1 MSLGAGHRLGP
12 YEILALIGAGG
23 MGEVY
28 KARDT
33 RLDRTVAIKIL
44 REHLAGSAERRER
57 FEREAKALS
66 QLNHAHICTLHDVG
80 NQDGIDFLV
89 MEHVSGENLADRLM
103 KGSLSAP
110 QALAFGIQIADALD
124 AAHRLGIV
132 HRDLKPGN
140 IVVTEAGI
148 KLLDF
153 GLARLVAP
161 ASGRTDSLLD
171 TEHKPLTSEGAI
183 LGTFQ
188 YMAPEQLEGKAADAR
203 TDIFALGVVLHEM
216 LTGQK
221 AFSGKTQASLIAAI
235 LAREPE
241 PISKLEPLTPRLLD
255 RVVAR
260 CLAKDPSGRWD
271 SAGEVRELLRFVSED
286 GGPIS
291 TGEPRAAW
299 TRWLPWA
306 VAASLA
312 IALGVLAF
320 FRAEPPPEQPPA
332 HFVIVPPDD
341 VSFRP
346 TLRYRD
352 LSLSPN
358 GERLVYSG
366 GGGGPARQLYL
377 RHLGQTEIA
386 SLVGPGGAPVDP
398 FFSPD
403 GEWVGFYV
411 NGGWKKVSASGG
423 PTITL
428 WSTTAVTSG
437 ASWGPNGEIVLA
449 SDDPT
454 TGLLRLSA
462 AGGEPEV
469 LTRPDAS
476 AGELDHQWPEFL
488 PDGKAV
494 LFDIVSAQME
504 SQVAVLSLET
514 GDRKVLIPSGANAR
528 YVDTSQTGQTGHILY
543 VAEGALRAVGFD
555 PDRLEVE
562 GNPFPVVER
571 VNQKTSLAANY
582 AVSRNGTL
590 AYNPNFGGRGLRVL
604 VWIDREGRTTPLPLP
619 VAAYDAP
626 SLSPDG
632 KRIALVMTDESGTNI
647 WVYDIRRGTLGKRTF
662 AGQNSFPIWTPD
674 GEEILYTAGGGNRRL
689 MRLRADGASGGE
701 ELGIEQ
707 KNYQIP
713 TSWSDR
719 HRTLLYQY
727 GSETWRLS
735 LEQEKAEPFLKL
747 EGATLREARFSP
759 DETHVAYRSDESGR
773 DEVYVVPYP
782 GPGGKWQISTDGG
795 AQLMWSPR
803 GGELFYKNGNRMMAV
818 EVRTSPTFEASTPR
832 VLFETDFHEL
842 NPIDPSRY
850 GVTVEGRFLV
860 IAPAPNA
867 ENEEKPEI
875 HVIVNWLE
883 TLRDRPPKP

>member
-1 MSLGAGHRLGP
+1 
-12 YEILALIGAGG
+12 

-33 RLDRTVAIKIL
+33 RLERTVAIKIL
-44 REHLAGSAERRER
+44 REHLAESAERRER
-57 FEREAKALS
+57 FEREATALS

-80 NQDGIDFLV
+80 NQDGIGFLV
-89 MEHVSGENLADRLM
+89 MEHVSGENLADRL
-103 KGSLSAP
+103 KRGALSAP
-110 QALAFGIQIADALD
+110 QALAFGVQIADALD

-140 IVVTEAGI
+140 IVVTEAGV

-161 ASGRTDSLLD
+161 GSGRTDSFLD

-188 YMAPEQLEGKAADAR
+188 YMAPEQLEGKVADAK
-203 TDIFALGVVLHEM
+203 TDLFALGVVLHEM
-216 LTGQK
+216 LTGQR

-241 PISKLEPLTPRLLD
+241 PISKLEPLSPRSLD

-260 CLAKDPSGRWD
+260 CLAKDPRARWN

-291 TGEPRAAW
+291 TSEPRAAW

-306 VAASLA
+306 VAGSTVA

-341 VSFRP
+341 APLRP
-346 TLRYRD
+346 TEFTRD
-352 LSLSPN
+352 LALSPN
-358 GERLVYSG
+358 GEHLVYSG
-366 GGGGPARQLYL
+366 GSTRQLYV

-386 SLVGPGGAPVDP
+386 TLVGPGGGPIDP

-403 GEWVGFYV
+403 SEWVGFYV

-423 PTITL
+423 PTMTL
-428 WSTTAVTSG
+428 WSTTAFTSG

-449 SDDPT
+449 SDDLT

-488 PDGKAV
+488 PNVNAV
-494 LFDIVSAQME
+494 LFDIVSTQWE

-528 YVDTSQTGQTGHILY
+528 YVETGETGHILY
-543 VAEGALRAVGFD
+543 VSEGALRAVRFD

-562 GNPFPVVER
+562 GNPFPVLER
-571 VNQKTSLAANY
+571 VNQNVSLAANY
-582 AVSRNGTL
+582 VVSRNGTL
-590 AYNPNFGGRGLRVL
+590 AYNPNFGGRDRRVL
-604 VWIDREGRTTPLPLP
+604 VWIDRDGRITPLPLP
-619 VAAYDAP
+619 AAAYQEP

-632 KRIALVMTDESGTNI
+632 KRIALAMTDESGTNI
-647 WVYDIRRGTLGKRTF
+647 WVYDIGRGNLGKRTF
-662 AGQNSFPIWTPD
+662 GGRNLFPIWTPD
-674 GEEILYTAGGGNRRL
+674 GEEILYTAGGVFQRL
-689 MRLRADGASGGE
+689 MRLRADGARGGE
-701 ELGIEQ
+701 EMDVDVPSPGG
-707 KNYQIP
+707 QIP
-713 TSWSDR
+713 ISWSDV
-719 HRTLLYQY
+719 HRTLLFQY
-727 GSETWRLS
+727 NTETWRFS
-735 LEQEKAEPFLKL
+735 VEDEKAEPFLKHT
-747 EGATLREARFSP
+747 GATLREARFSP
-759 DETHVAYRSDESGR
+759 NQTHVAYRSDESGR

-782 GPGGKWQISTDGG
+782 GLGGKWQISTDGG
-795 AQLMWSPR
+795 AQPMWSPR

-818 EVRTSPTFEASTPR
+818 QVQTSPSFEAGTPR
-832 VLFETDFHEL
+832 VLFETDLPERV
-842 NPIDPSRY
+842 PGDPSRY
-850 GVTVEGRFLV
+850 GVTADGRFLV
-860 IAPAPNA
+860 TAPAPNA